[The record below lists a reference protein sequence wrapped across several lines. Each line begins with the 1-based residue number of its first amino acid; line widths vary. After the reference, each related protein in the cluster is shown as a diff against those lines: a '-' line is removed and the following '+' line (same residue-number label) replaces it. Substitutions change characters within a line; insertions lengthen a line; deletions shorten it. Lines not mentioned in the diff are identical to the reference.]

1 MASKTKNPVEEET
14 PVIPKR
20 SIIPA
25 RPRLP
30 DPATVTP
37 LRKIAGTNPQPTNL
51 KDHPELD
58 GRVIVINDCK
68 VNPEGEYGPFCIL
81 DVWLLPKEK
90 KAEDLAKMK
99 ATDFTEEDH
108 TVIITGAGNLYSR
121 VTLALS
127 EDALPISGTLRK
139 SGRAWF
145 LD

>member
-1 MASKTKNPVEEET
+1 MASKTKAPET
-14 PVIPKR
+14 EQAPVIPSR

-25 RPRLP
+25 RPRFP

-37 LRKIAGTNPQPTNL
+37 LKKVAGVNPPPTNL

-58 GRVIVINDCK
+58 GRVIIINDCK

-81 DVWLLPKEK
+81 DVWLLGKGK
-90 KAEDLAKMK
+90 KVEDVAKMK
-99 ATDFTEEDH
+99 ATDFSEEDH